1 MTKYIMARYI
11 LRFFRSAIRFG
22 LAFLLAI
29 YSAFILALLCLTTTP
44 AWAIDHNNL
53 DEGRPL
59 RFEDAY
65 PIAYGEL
72 SAETGAQLL
81 LNRHKTDRFAF
92 PIEVLYGAYWNL
104 HVGIGSTVS
113 TQPRKIDESEKSGD
127 LRTSALYNFN
137 QETLRLPALAVK
149 LGLDFPTGVR
159 SQGVD
164 TKLTGIM
171 TRSVGPARTH
181 INVGYEFVGSA
192 GDGERDGR
200 YTVVLGAQYPLGYPR
215 HFDTTLLADIFTQQ
229 AVRSGETNP
238 SGIEVGIRRQI
249 APLVIIDAGVGT
261 EFTGPAERTSFFATA
276 GVSVGF

>member
-1 MTKYIMARYI
+1 MKTHITARHI
-11 LRFFRSAIRFG
+11 LRFCQSAFRFG
-22 LAFLLAI
+22 PAFPLAI
-29 YSAFILALLCLTTTP
+29 HSAFALALLCLIAKP
-44 AWAIDHNNL
+44 AWTIDHNNL

-72 SAETGAQLL
+72 SAETGAQFL

-92 PIEVLYGAYWNL
+92 PLEVLYGVYWNL
-104 HVGIGSTVS
+104 HAGVGSTLS
-113 TQPRKIDESEKSGD
+113 TQSHAIDEPEKSGD
-127 LRTSALYNFN
+127 LRAFALYNFN

-164 TKLTGIM
+164 TKLIGIV
-171 TRSVGPARTH
+171 TRSFGPARAH
-181 INVGYEFVGSA
+181 LNAGYEFVGSA
-192 GDGERDGR
+192 GAGKRDGR

-215 HFDTTLLADIFTQQ
+215 HFDTTLLADVFTQQ

-249 APLVIIDAGVGT
+249 APLVVIDAGVGT
-261 EFTGPAERTSFFATA
+261 EFTGPAERVPFFATA